1 MSSTRGCQ
9 RNWRSLLVSAASGST
24 CLPRCLTAWKCRY
37 ASNNDYWYL
46 FWYCPGDDSLSMK
59 FNIETRGDITVIKL
73 QGARL
78 DANTSRELKKLVEER
93 AMKRQ
98 DKVILDFE
106 SVKFLDSSGLG
117 VLVSIMKF
125 LRAPGALVICQ
136 INDRTIQDILRLTRM
151 DQVFTITET
160 REKALQ
166 LFSQ

>member
-1 MSSTRGCQ
+1 
-9 RNWRSLLVSAASGST
+9 
-24 CLPRCLTAWKCRY
+24 
-37 ASNNDYWYL
+37 
-46 FWYCPGDDSLSMK
+46 MK

-136 INDRTIQDILRLTRM
+136 IHDRTIQDVLRLTRM